1 MEQRMA
7 RLEQQME
14 DHIAISRQF
23 EERNDSAHDAIVTKI
38 DEAMIFQ
45 RRLRWTVGV
54 MSTLFGVLLMIIYKH
69 LPWCWEAL
77 PKHGH
82 TH

>member
-7 RLEQQME
+7 QLEQE
-14 DHIAISRQF
+14 LKDFKEANNR
-23 EERNDSAHDAIVTKI
+23 AHDAIVVKL

-45 RRLRWTVGV
+45 RKLRWTIGV
-54 MSTLFGVLLMIIYKH
+54 MSTLFGILLMIIYKY
-69 LPWCWEAL
+69 LPWIWDAL

>member
-1 MEQRMA
+1 MA
-7 RLEQQME
+7 KLEQQLE
-14 DHIAISRQF
+14 DHISISRQF
-23 EERNDSAHDAIVTKI
+23 EERNDSAHDAIVIKL

-54 MSTLFGVLLMIIYKH
+54 MSTMFGILLMVIYKY
-69 LPWCWEAL
+69 LPWIWDAL